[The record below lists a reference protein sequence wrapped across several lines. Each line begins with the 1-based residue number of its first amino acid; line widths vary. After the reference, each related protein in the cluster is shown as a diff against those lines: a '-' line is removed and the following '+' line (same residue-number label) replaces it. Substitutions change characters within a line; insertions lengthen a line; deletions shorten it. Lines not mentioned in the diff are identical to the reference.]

1 MKVDV
6 WYKAIWY
13 TGSGSTTSFKSS
25 IIVKRISDIVTSH
38 DELGGLVSYEVVRHP
53 GYRLS
58 GFVPDCWVITELSS
72 LEQEML

>member
-1 MKVDV
+1 MKIDV

-13 TGSGSTTSFKSS
+13 TGSDSVSSFKST
-25 IIVKRISDIVTSH
+25 IIVKRISSKVNTYS
-38 DELGGLVSYEVVRHP
+38 ELGGLVSYEVVRHL

-58 GFVPDCWVITELSS
+58 GFVPDCWTITELSS

>member
-1 MKVDV
+1 MKIDV

-13 TGSGSTTSFKSS
+13 TGSDSVSSFKST
-25 IIVKRISDIVTSH
+25 IIVKRISSKVNTYS
-38 DELGGLVSYEVVRHP
+38 ELGGLVSYEVVRHP